1 MTEPSEPRYP
11 QTPQYPHTPP
21 PAYPQ
26 APRYPD
32 PPAPAYPHTPTPPP
46 TYPAPPYPQAQ
57 PQPQPAHPPQ
67 PPQPPPAP
75 AHPHE
80 MRFTQR
86 RSHISE
92 YQRGADATAIGGLL
106 LHVPNFLGSLLVV
119 GLVSLFFGAP
129 GLLLVLAWLAGGALV
144 VHRPTERAL
153 ARYVL
158 KLRPPT
164 HQELARLAP
173 VWREVLTR
181 AGIEQHTY
189 ELWVEDSDELNA
201 VAAAGHI
208 VGVTRFALEQL
219 PSGQLAAVLA
229 HELGHHVGGHSW
241 SGLLGYWYA
250 LPGRIAW
257 RVMQLMAYVIF
268 RVSSAFSCLG
278 GLVVLAFF
286 GFLAFMT
293 VSALYGLPLLLPL
306 IPYLMA
312 AVSRRAEL
320 LADRQAAALD
330 FAPMLAE
337 VLWRMHT
344 AQEQAKAAAAAAGRP
359 LPRQSPLARLLSS
372 HPDHHTRLHH
382 LAPYLQ
388 PHPQPPG

>member
-1 MTEPSEPRYP
+1 
-11 QTPQYPHTPP
+11 
-21 PAYPQ
+21 
-26 APRYPD
+26 
-32 PPAPAYPHTPTPPP
+32 
-46 TYPAPPYPQAQ
+46 
-57 PQPQPAHPPQ
+57 
-67 PPQPPPAP
+67 
-75 AHPHE
+75 

-86 RSHISE
+86 RRHISE

-119 GLVSLFFGAP
+119 GLVSLCFGTA
-129 GLLLVLAWLAGGALV
+129 GLLLVLAWLASGALV
-144 VHRPTERAL
+144 FHRPTERAL

-164 HQELARLAP
+164 PQELARLAP
-173 VWREVLTR
+173 VWWEVLTR
-181 AGIEQHTY
+181 AGIEEHTY

-208 VGVTRFALEQL
+208 VGVTRFALERL

-257 RVMQLMAYVIF
+257 RITQLLAYVIF

-278 GLVVLAFF
+278 GLIVLTVFGIVAFV
-286 GFLAFMT
+286 T
-293 VSALYGLPLLLPL
+293 VSALYGLPLLLPV

-320 LADRQAAALD
+320 HADRQAAALD

-337 VLWRMHT
+337 VLWRMHM
-344 AQEQAKAAAAAAGRP
+344 AQEQTKAVAAAAGRP
-359 LPRQSPLARLLSS
+359 VPKESPLARLLSS

-382 LAPYLQ
+382 LTPYL
-388 PHPQPPG
+388 PPRPHHPQPPG

>member
-1 MTEPSEPRYP
+1 MN
-11 QTPQYPHTPP
+11 
-21 PAYPQ
+21 
-26 APRYPD
+26 
-32 PPAPAYPHTPTPPP
+32 
-46 TYPAPPYPQAQ
+46 
-57 PQPQPAHPPQ
+57 
-67 PPQPPPAP
+67 
-75 AHPHE
+75 
-80 MRFTQR
+80 
-86 RSHISE
+86 E
-92 YQRGADATAIGGLL
+92 YQRGADATAVGGLL

-119 GLVSLFFGAP
+119 GLVSLLFGTL
-129 GLLLVLAWLAGGALV
+129 GLLLVLAWLASGALV
-144 VHRPTERAL
+144 FHRPTERAL

-164 HQELARLAP
+164 PMELARLDEA
-173 VWREVLTR
+173 WREVITR
-181 AGIEQHTY
+181 AGIEEHTY

-219 PSGQLAAVLA
+219 PSAQLAAVLA

-241 SGLLGYWYA
+241 SSLLGYWYA

-257 RVMQLMAYVIF
+257 RVTQLLAYVIF

-278 GLVVLAFF
+278 GLGVLAFF
-286 GFLAFMT
+286 GFAAFMT
-293 VSALYGLPLLLPL
+293 VSALYGLPLLLPV

-320 LADRQAAALD
+320 HADRQAAALN

-337 VLWRMHT
+337 VLWRMHMT
-344 AQEQAKAAAAAAGRP
+344 QEQTKAIAAAAGKP
-359 LPRQSPLARLLSS
+359 LPKESPLARLLSS

-382 LAPYLQ
+382 LTPYLQ
-388 PHPQPPG
+388 PHPQPPI